1 MSIEPGKTYRMR
13 PQKVNGVYRDDRVF
27 RVDEVLQ
34 DGLVVKG
41 GISRPPPVSIRI
53 LGVSTFSR
61 TMLH

>member
-41 GISRPPPVSIRI
+41 ALDGENGWSYTASELMTHEEIK
-53 LGVSTFSR
+53 
-61 TMLH
+61 

>member
-41 GISRPPPVSIRI
+41 ALDGENGWSYTASE
-53 LGVSTFSR
+53 LMTHEESK
-61 TMLH
+61 